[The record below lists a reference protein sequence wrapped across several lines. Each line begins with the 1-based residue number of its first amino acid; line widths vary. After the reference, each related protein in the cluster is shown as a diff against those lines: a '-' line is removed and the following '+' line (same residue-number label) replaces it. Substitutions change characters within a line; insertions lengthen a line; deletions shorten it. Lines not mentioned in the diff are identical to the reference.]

1 MNFFQ
6 NQLHKSAAERN
17 EMLRSIFMT
26 AVGEY
31 SLIFIDESA
40 KDERSLSREYGYALM
55 NRRAQKKIVFVR
67 GKRYS
72 ILPAL
77 SLEGIIGFEVIEGG
91 YDKEKFK
98 NFIFSKVVSHSFVL
112 YYIYF
117 RFHIPE

>member
-1 MNFFQ
+1 
-6 NQLHKSAAERN
+6 
-17 EMLRSIFMT
+17 MLRSIFIT

-31 SLIFIDESA
+31 SAEQLIFIDESA

-98 NFIFSKVVSHSFVL
+98 NFIFSKVVSHSLQLTCHSFVL
-112 YYIYF
+112 
-117 RFHIPE
+117 